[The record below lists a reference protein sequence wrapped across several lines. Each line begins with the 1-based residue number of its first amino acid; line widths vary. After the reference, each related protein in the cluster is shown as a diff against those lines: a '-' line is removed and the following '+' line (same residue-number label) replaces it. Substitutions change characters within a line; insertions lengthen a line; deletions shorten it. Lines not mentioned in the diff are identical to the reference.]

1 MISIIITAFKEPRT
15 IGKAIEAF
23 AKQKYPG
30 SEIIVTAP
38 DEETLNEARKL
49 KKKYKNMVLVKDKG
63 NGKSAAMNLA
73 VKKAKGNILVFSD
86 GDIHV
91 SSDSLKN
98 LIEQFSDEKIGA
110 VSGRPISIN
119 KKDNKYGFWSYMLVD
134 IAHRRRA
141 LAAIKGKR
149 FFCSGYLFAI
159 RKKLLP
165 KLPEGLLSEDGY
177 ISHKVY
183 SSGFKIGYAP
193 KAEAYITYP
202 DNFSDWIKQKKRSAG
217 GYNQINKMIGVSMRS
232 FTSESFGALGFLK
245 YPGNLKETW
254 WLIQLFI
261 ARVYLWIKI
270 YIDINI
276 KKKKREELWV
286 RVESTK

>member
-98 LIEQFSDEKIGA
+98 LIEQ
-110 VSGRPISIN
+110 
-119 KKDNKYGFWSYMLVD
+119 
-134 IAHRRRA
+134 
-141 LAAIKGKR
+141 
-149 FFCSGYLFAI
+149 
-159 RKKLLP
+159 
-165 KLPEGLLSEDGY
+165 
-177 ISHKVY
+177 
-183 SSGFKIGYAP
+183 
-193 KAEAYITYP
+193 
-202 DNFSDWIKQKKRSAG
+202 
-217 GYNQINKMIGVSMRS
+217 
-232 FTSESFGALGFLK
+232 
-245 YPGNLKETW
+245 
-254 WLIQLFI
+254 
-261 ARVYLWIKI
+261 
-270 YIDINI
+270 
-276 KKKKREELWV
+276 
-286 RVESTK
+286 